1 MREGSLF
8 RFKNT
13 GVVIEYKGNGSYDVL
28 GTVGECS
35 FGDDASLNADLIYE
49 PESGLDRLGPGSV
62 VESPMSLVVAVKF
75 YDGSWSVSGS
85 EDRISGDE
93 LLRVVGENHKVL
105 VNREK

>member
-1 MREGSLF
+1 MRKGSLF
-8 RFKNT
+8 RFKST

-28 GTVGECS
+28 GAVGKCD
-35 FGDDASLNADLIYE
+35 FGNDAPKAELIYE

-62 VESPMSLVVAVKF
+62 VESPMSSFVAIKY

-85 EDRISGDE
+85 EDRISSDE
-93 LLRVVGENHKVL
+93 LLRVVTENYKVL